1 MDDDVPTMDL
11 LVIDSPFH
19 ARYVSESG
27 ELVLTMPMGTLSGD
41 RQMNARVRL
50 TAEALGNLRDVIDEL
65 EREAKSP
72 PSQHR
77 KPRSIQ

>member
-1 MDDDVPTMDL
+1 MSDDALSMNL

-19 ARYVSESG
+19 ARYESESG
-27 ELVLTMPMGTLSGD
+27 QLVLTVPMGSLSDGQ
-41 RQMNARVRL
+41 QMNARVCL
-50 TAEALGNLRDVIDEL
+50 TAEALGTLRDVIDEL

-77 KPRSIQ
+77 TSRSIQ